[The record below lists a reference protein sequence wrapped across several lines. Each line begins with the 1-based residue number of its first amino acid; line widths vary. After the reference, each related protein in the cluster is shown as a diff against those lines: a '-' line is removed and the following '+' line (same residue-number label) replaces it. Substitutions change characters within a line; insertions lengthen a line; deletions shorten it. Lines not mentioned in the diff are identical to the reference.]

1 MVISSFI
8 SDSLKDERVFVEA
21 RRIAANAAKI
31 AGSVVRETYRSN
43 CNVTLTAMHR
53 LKPSSCKKPC
63 AYVRPRRG
71 AMNPHT
77 ARTMIAPTI
86 APMKPAFSP
95 A

>member
-1 MVISSFI
+1 VSIDGRKMSMVISSFI

-53 LKPSSCKKPC
+53 LKPS
-63 AYVRPRRG
+63 R
-71 AMNPHT
+71 NPNSHEGS
-77 ARTMIAPTI
+77 IA
-86 APMKPAFSP
+86 A
-95 A
+95 